1 MDTDNTHH
9 RSRRGIYLLPNMI
22 TTAGLFSGFYAIVAA
37 TNGRFEAAAIAIFI
51 AMVMLYASTI
61 NVLTISTEENCCG
74 LVDYRTRIC
83 ADGSRTL
90 FHPKG
95 HDAAVK
101 RVRKT
106 FFHPLLFSLVAS
118 HKSGAWPQKSPATLG
133 LASSKGAV
141 GNTRLKPG

>member
-1 MDTDNTHH
+1 MELKNIQRIEDAT
-9 RSRRGIYLLPNMI
+9 RFGRREMFRIGSAL
-22 TTAGLFSGFYAIVAA
+22 
-37 TNGRFEAAAIAIFI
+37 IFI
-51 AMVMLYASTI
+51 TMVMLYASTI
-61 NVLTISTEENCCG
+61 NVLTISIEENCCG

-83 ADGSRTL
+83 ADGSCTL

-133 LASSKGAV
+133 LA
-141 GNTRLKPG
+141 R